1 MEGQTV
7 KRIFMLLVI
16 LLISFTAFA
25 ASVTVVYLDR
35 TETNLEASS
44 YIKKQA
50 KKNKLSHKFKFASS
64 IKSLKGNEEVVVI
77 LNSNLRSG
85 TDSRISEY
93 LNSVQNKNSIILV
106 NLYSIGNKILMNS
119 ITSANSPNGVDEVS
133 SASIW
138 DDRNRAINEMHKQW
152 TSELFR
158 LINIKQA
165 M

>member
-1 MEGQTV
+1 
-7 KRIFMLLVI
+7 
-16 LLISFTAFA
+16 
-25 ASVTVVYLDR
+25 
-35 TETNLEASS
+35 
-44 YIKKQA
+44 
-50 KKNKLSHKFKFASS
+50 
-64 IKSLKGNEEVVVI
+64 
-77 LNSNLRSG
+77 
-85 TDSRISEY
+85 
-93 LNSVQNKNSIILV
+93 
-106 NLYSIGNKILMNS
+106 MNS